1 MNIAVS
7 PESTQPAG
15 EDHRKD
21 DLQNNPQENL
31 SDSQEQSHETIYL
44 KDYTPPNFEVV
55 SVNLNIQVFDDH
67 ALVDSKLKMQRQ
79 HAGDLILLGRD
90 LELLNISLNGTALSP
105 NDYRLNA
112 EQLVIEQAPDQC
124 ELDIRVKIHPESNTQ
139 LEGLY
144 QAGNLFVTQNEP
156 EGFRKI
162 TFFPDRPDVLTVFTT
177 RIEADKKFP
186 TLLANGNLIETGELA
201 SNSDSSDNSNHNSDN
216 SDNSN
221 NSNRHYAI
229 WHDPTKKPSY
239 LFAAVIGDLAVLK
252 DSYTTIEGREVAL
265 EIYALPQD
273 LSKCHVA
280 MQALKDSMQWDE
292 QEYGRAYDL
301 DNYMIVAVSQFNM
314 GAMENKGLNIFN
326 TACVLAEPET
336 TTDPAM
342 FYVKSTIAH
351 EYFHNWTGN
360 RITCRDWFQLCL
372 KEGFTVFRDQS
383 FSGTLQSPAVQR
395 IDDVSSLKSSQ
406 FAEDAGPLSH
416 PPRPDHFVEINNF
429 YTSTIYDKGAE
440 LIRMMATLLGKEK
453 FRAGTDTYFERHDGQ
468 AVTVEDLIDS
478 LSDGSGVDLHAFLP
492 WYSQPGTP
500 CLTGSGQYN
509 AAAKTYTLT
518 LSQSTPKKPNYPEPQ
533 ALPIPVGI
541 ALFSQT
547 TGQQLVLNSSALQQN
562 NVQDGMF
569 LMDQAQQTVVF
580 EQVDEQPIASLLRD
594 FSAPVLLDFNYSD
607 DDLAFLL
614 ANETNGF
621 NQWQAAQL
629 LLERILLQGHS
640 ADIYLHAIAQAV
652 PKVGS
657 VDALLASRLLE
668 VPTEGYLA
676 SRITHDFEPVKVHQ
690 QRENLL
696 NAIAMQLKD
705 YWPEAYHSLPIV
717 AFEDTSVDMGKRAY
731 RNVVLGFA
739 VRAKVD
745 GALEWAT
752 QQYQHAVCMTE
763 RMGALRQL
771 VWKQAPDAQDKLNDF
786 YTRFKHEPLALD
798 QWFAVQ
804 ASNPNADVQAARQ
817 LLQHAD
823 FDWGTPNRIRAVTGQ
838 FGANPVNVWTAS
850 GMQFYADMALELDQK
865 NSILGSRMLQTL
877 SRWYTLA
884 EPMRSDA
891 QDILQSLKPKVKS
904 SSVCETLTSLLK
916 AG

>member
-1 MNIAVS
+1 MNTAVS
-7 PESTQPAG
+7 PESIEKNTL
-15 EDHRKD
+15 E
-21 DLQNNPQENL
+21 
-31 SDSQEQSHETIYL
+31 SQEETHQTIYL
-44 KDYTPPNFEVV
+44 KDYTPPNFEVL
-55 SVNLNIQVFDDH
+55 SVDLNIQVFDEYT
-67 ALVDSKLKMQRQ
+67 LVHSKLIMQRQ
-79 HAGDLILLGRD
+79 HAGELVLLGRD
-90 LELLNISLNGTALSP
+90 LELLNISLNGSVLTSDQYQL
-105 NDYRLNA
+105 DA
-112 EQLVIEQAPDQC
+112 EQLVVSNAPDQC
-124 ELDIRVKIHPESNTQ
+124 EFEISVKIHPETNTQ

-177 RIEADKKFP
+177 RVEADKKFP
-186 TLLANGNLIETGELA
+186 TLLANGNLIEKGDVVA
-201 SNSDSSDNSNHNSDN
+201 SADSNTNDSN
-216 SDNSN
+216 
-221 NSNRHYAI
+221 NRHYAI

-239 LFAAVIGDLAVLK
+239 LFAAVIGDLEVLK
-252 DSYTTIEGREVAL
+252 DTYTTIEGRDVAL

-273 LSKCHVA
+273 LPKCHVA
-280 MQALKDSMQWDE
+280 MQALKDSMRWDE

-326 TACVLAEPET
+326 TACVLADPET

-372 KEGFTVFRDQS
+372 KEGFTVYRDQS

-429 YTSTIYDKGAE
+429 YTPTIYDKGAE
-440 LIRMMATLLGKEK
+440 LVRMMATLLGKDK

-468 AVTVEDLIDS
+468 AVTVEDLINS
-478 LSDGSGVDLHAFLP
+478 LSDGSGVDLRHFLP

-500 CLTGSGQYN
+500 CLKGSGQYD
-509 AAAKTYTLT
+509 ALAKTYTLN
-518 LSQSTPKKPNYPEPQ
+518 LSQKTPKKPNYPEPQ
-533 ALPIPVGI
+533 ALPIPVGV
-541 ALFSQT
+541 ALFDRS
-547 TGQQLVLNSSALQQN
+547 TGKQLTLNSTALQEN
-562 NVQDGMF
+562 KVQDGLF
-569 LMDQAQQTVVF
+569 LMDQAQQVVVF
-580 EQVDEQPIASLLRD
+580 EKVVAEPIVSLLRD
-594 FSAPVLLDFNYSD
+594 FSAPVLLDFSYSD
-607 DDLAFLL
+607 SDLAFLL

-621 NQWQAAQL
+621 NQWQAAQT
-629 LLERILLQGHS
+629 LLERILLQGHD
-640 ADIYLHAIAQAV
+640 AAIYLQAIALAV
-652 PKVGS
+652 PKVGQ

-676 SRITHDFEPVKVHQ
+676 SRIAHNFDPVKVHT
-690 QRENLL
+690 QRDALL
-696 NAIAMQLKD
+696 NAIAEQLKD
-705 YWPEAYHSLPIV
+705 YWPQAYTALPIV
-717 AFEDTSVDMGKRAY
+717 AFEDNSIEMGKRAY
-731 RNVVLGFA
+731 RNMVLSFA
-739 VRAKVD
+739 VRANVD
-745 GALEWAT
+745 GALGWASA
-752 QQYQHAVCMTE
+752 QYENAVCMTE

-771 VWKQAPDAQDKLNDF
+771 VWNKAPDAQDKLNDF
-786 YTRFKHEPLALD
+786 YARFKHEALALD
-798 QWFAVQ
+798 QWFGVQ

-850 GMQFYADMALELDQK
+850 GMQFYADMALALDQK

-877 SRWYTLA
+877 SRWYTLV
-884 EPMRSDA
+884 EPLRSEA
-891 QDILQSLKPKVKS
+891 QGILQSLKGQVKS
-904 SSVCETLTSLLK
+904 SSVCETLNSLLK